1 MNRMDYGRSVVTVR
15 VLEKKLLTKNKLDRM
30 IDAETPEEVLKLL
43 GDTEY
48 SQNMS
53 DIQNAQDY
61 EVILKREKRDIEGI
75 GEDLL
80 GRDIERRLAD
90 IQNLRRSRE
99 VSTKGSN
106 RSVYIMAVIIAIAFV
121 VSGILRLLISL

>member
-1 MNRMDYGRSVVTVR
+1 M
-15 VLEKKLLTKNKLDRM
+15 
-30 IDAETPEEVLKLL
+30 
-43 GDTEY
+43 
-48 SQNMS
+48 
-53 DIQNAQDY
+53 
-61 EVILKREKRDIEGI
+61 ILKREKRDIEGI

-80 GRDIERRLAD
+80 GRDIEKRLAD

>member
-1 MNRMDYGRSVVTVR
+1 
-15 VLEKKLLTKNKLDRM
+15 
-30 IDAETPEEVLKLL
+30 
-43 GDTEY
+43 
-48 SQNMS
+48 
-53 DIQNAQDY
+53 
-61 EVILKREKRDIEGI
+61 LKREKRDIEGI

>member
-1 MNRMDYGRSVVTVR
+1 M
-15 VLEKKLLTKNKLDRM
+15 
-30 IDAETPEEVLKLL
+30 
-43 GDTEY
+43 
-48 SQNMS
+48 
-53 DIQNAQDY
+53 
-61 EVILKREKRDIEGI
+61 ILKREKIDIEGI

>member
-1 MNRMDYGRSVVTVR
+1 M
-15 VLEKKLLTKNKLDRM
+15 
-30 IDAETPEEVLKLL
+30 
-43 GDTEY
+43 
-48 SQNMS
+48 
-53 DIQNAQDY
+53 
-61 EVILKREKRDIEGI
+61 KREKRDIEGI

-90 IQNLRRSRE
+90 IQNLIRSRE

>member
-1 MNRMDYGRSVVTVR
+1 M
-15 VLEKKLLTKNKLDRM
+15 
-30 IDAETPEEVLKLL
+30 
-43 GDTEY
+43 
-48 SQNMS
+48 
-53 DIQNAQDY
+53 
-61 EVILKREKRDIEGI
+61 KREKRDIEGI

-99 VSTKGSN
+99 VSTRGSN

>member
-1 MNRMDYGRSVVTVR
+1 M
-15 VLEKKLLTKNKLDRM
+15 
-30 IDAETPEEVLKLL
+30 
-43 GDTEY
+43 
-48 SQNMS
+48 
-53 DIQNAQDY
+53 
-61 EVILKREKRDIEGI
+61 KREKRDIEGI

-121 VSGILRLLISL
+121 VSCILRLLISL

>member
-1 MNRMDYGRSVVTVR
+1 M
-15 VLEKKLLTKNKLDRM
+15 
-30 IDAETPEEVLKLL
+30 
-43 GDTEY
+43 
-48 SQNMS
+48 
-53 DIQNAQDY
+53 
-61 EVILKREKRDIEGI
+61 KREKRDIEGI

-90 IQNLRRSRE
+90 IQNLRRRRE

>member
-1 MNRMDYGRSVVTVR
+1 M
-15 VLEKKLLTKNKLDRM
+15 
-30 IDAETPEEVLKLL
+30 
-43 GDTEY
+43 
-48 SQNMS
+48 
-53 DIQNAQDY
+53 
-61 EVILKREKRDIEGI
+61 ILKREKRDIEGI

-80 GRDIERRLAD
+80 DRDIERRLAD